1 MKMKTSIAASV
12 GAIALTACGAND
24 DAASIDAAETPPVE
38 ADTAEL
44 HPLLA
49 EVATGSYSLEKT
61 HAFMTV
67 KVGHG
72 GGISQY
78 RISFTDI
85 DADLDFDPA
94 APESS
99 SITFTINPA
108 MVETNYPGDY
118 KAGHADSQWESWNE
132 DVSRDAK
139 WLNADAF
146 PEITFVSTSAT
157 KTGDLSGTVT
167 GDLTLLGVT
176 KPVTLDVTY
185 NGVANPPWFEGRDVI
200 GFDASTK
207 VMRSEFGM
215 GAYIPNIGDEVT
227 VEFSGEF
234 LQDE

>member
-1 MKMKTSIAASV
+1 MTFKTYLIASL
-12 GAIALTACGAND
+12 GAATLVACGAANEAQVD
-24 DAASIDAAETPPVE
+24 EAEAPAAETTE
-38 ADTAEL
+38 M

-49 EVATGSYSLEKT
+49 EVEPGAYSLEKN

-78 RISFTDI
+78 RISFTDF
-85 DADLDFDPA
+85 DADLDFNPA
-94 APESS
+94 DPESS
-99 SITFTINPA
+99 SISFTINPLG
-108 MVETNYPGDY
+108 VETNYPGDY
-118 KAGHADSQWESWNE
+118 KAGHANSQWETWNE
-132 DVSRDAK
+132 DVSRDGK
-139 WLNADAF
+139 WLNADEF
-146 PEITFVSTSAT
+146 PEITFVSTEAT
-157 KTGDLSGTVT
+157 KTGDLTGTVT

-185 NGVANPPWFEGRDVI
+185 NGVGNPPWFEGRDVI
-200 GFDASTK
+200 GFDASTT

-215 GAYIPNIGDEVT
+215 GAAIPNIGDEVT

>member
-12 GAIALTACGAND
+12 GAIALTACGGAT
-24 DAASIDAAETPPVE
+24 STEAAETPPVATE
-38 ADTAEL
+38 AEL

-49 EVATGSYSLEKT
+49 EVAAGTYSLEKT

-67 KVGHG
+67 KVGHNG
-72 GGISQY
+72 GVSQY
-78 RISFTDI
+78 RISFTDS
-85 DADLDFDPA
+85 DADLSFDPA

-99 SITFTINPA
+99 EITFMINPA
-108 MVETNYPGDY
+108 IVETNYPGDY

-132 DVSRDAK
+132 DVSRDSK
-139 WLNADAF
+139 WLNSDAF

-157 KTGDLSGTVT
+157 KTGDLSGTIT

-176 KPVTLDVTY
+176 NAVALDVHYT
-185 NGVANPPWFEGRDVI
+185 GEANPPWYGGPDLL
-200 GFDASTK
+200 GFGASTK
-207 VMRSEFGM
+207 VVRTEFGM

>member
-1 MKMKTSIAASV
+1 MTFKTYLIASL
-12 GAIALTACGAND
+12 GAATLVACGAANEAQVD
-24 DAASIDAAETPPVE
+24 EAEAPAAETTE
-38 ADTAEL
+38 M

-49 EVATGSYSLEKT
+49 EVEPGAYSLEKN

-78 RISFTDI
+78 RISFTDF
-85 DADLDFDPA
+85 DADLDFNPA
-94 APESS
+94 DPESS
-99 SITFTINPA
+99 SISFTINPLG
-108 MVETNYPGDY
+108 VETNYPGDY
-118 KAGHADSQWESWNE
+118 KAGHANSQWETWNE
-132 DVSRDAK
+132 DVSRDGK
-139 WLNADAF
+139 WLNADEF
-146 PEITFVSTSAT
+146 PEITFVSTEAT
-157 KTGDLSGTVT
+157 KTGDLAGTVT

-185 NGVANPPWFEGRDVI
+185 NGVGNPVWFEGRDVI
-200 GFDASTK
+200 GFDASTT

-215 GAYIPNIGDEVT
+215 GAAIPNIGDEVT